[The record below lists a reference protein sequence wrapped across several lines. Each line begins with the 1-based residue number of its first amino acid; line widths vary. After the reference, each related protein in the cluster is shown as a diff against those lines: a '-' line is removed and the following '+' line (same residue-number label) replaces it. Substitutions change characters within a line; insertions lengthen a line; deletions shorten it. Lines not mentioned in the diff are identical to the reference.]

1 MIAPA
6 ALAAILSEYQE
17 ELEERDPS
25 ELLSAEQ
32 VAAEVSAFVAE
43 RMPADDSEAA

>member
-6 ALAAILSEYQE
+6 ALAAILSEFQE

-32 VAAEVSAFVAE
+32 VGAELTAFVAE
-43 RMPADDSEAA
+43 RMPADEEVA